1 MTKENPIEGSIISTS
16 LSNTIRKSL
25 KKLESTVKLYDES
38 RPALKRVIRELE
50 KERYKD
56 PHSIDAR
63 KEQLRIWSFA
73 IFGYELLSLL
83 ADRIDTNPFP
93 GQRLTLQEVAFRLMP
108 DVKTRV
114 WFPVFSIFELSGCE
128 RCYFSVDC
136 INESITEVEER
147 LRELAGDRVEVPLHE
162 IVTEMEWRPNGKVY
176 RSVKKE
182 LEQRGWVWKCVKRK
196 GSVSKVVCVPQ
207 R

>member
-1 MTKENPIEGSIISTS
+1 M
-16 LSNTIRKSL
+16 R
-25 KKLESTVKLYDES
+25 KLESTVKLYDES

-50 KERYKD
+50 KEKYKD
-56 PHSIDAR
+56 QYSIDSR

-73 IFGYELLSLL
+73 IIGYELLSLL

-93 GQRLTLQEVAFRLMP
+93 GQRLTLREIAFKLMP
-108 DVKTRV
+108 DVRTAV
-114 WFPVFSIFELSGCE
+114 WFSIFNIYELNACE
-128 RCYFSVDC
+128 RCYFSADC

-147 LRELAGDRVEVPLHE
+147 LLELAGDRVEVPLHE
-162 IVTEMEWRPNGKVY
+162 IVTEMGWNPNGKVY
-176 RSVKKE
+176 RSVKSE
-182 LEQRGWVWKCVKRK
+182 LEQRGWVWRCVKRK